1 MRVMPTI
8 FVNVLVLALAFGNA
22 CADDNNKDAVEVVD
36 DAKADTPD
44 SPGDEDVQLGQDD
57 SVQPVGEW
65 GKFFDKRDWSDD
77 GKRRVVILHTNDLHS
92 FVSGLGPLADYSPD
106 AENEDG
112 TIGGFAR
119 IASLIDRERNDPR
132 PGSSVL
138 VVDAGD
144 FTFGTAYAYLAR
156 TLGLE
161 LKLMEA
167 LGFDATTFGNH
178 EMDWGPAGTASVVE
192 AGLTSDSK
200 LKIVASNLVFDEED
214 PADDVLAA
222 LMGTKVLPH
231 HTITMDNGIKV
242 GIFGLL
248 GTNALKLAPHAAP
261 VTVASPAK
269 AAQEVV
275 DHLREVEKCDFIVG
289 LSHGGVGEGD
299 IPGED
304 EEIAGR
310 LKNVDVLITGHSHTL
325 MKEAKMYGT
334 TLVVQAGNYG
344 QHLGNLVMVETE
356 DGFELESWETILV
369 DDSIPGK
376 PEILGIVA
384 EAEAQLADT
393 MFKGLGYGYNTP
405 IATTDFDLPTVEF
418 SESGLGDFVA
428 DAVRAVTNKYDPKG
442 PIQVVFE
449 ANGVI
454 RDGIKKGKT
463 GEIRVGDLIQILPLG
478 LGPDGELGY
487 PMLAFYLTPAEIKLG
502 LEVIVGVAP
511 LIGADSFFLQVSGL
525 KFEYD
530 ENGGLLGKVSKVW
543 LGDEET
549 GYEET
554 PLDTSKTNNQLIRCA
569 ANLYIAQMLSV
580 VGSYGIEIA
589 IKDENGDPIENLGE
603 AIVDMDPEKGGI
615 QELKLWRT
623 LIDHVK
629 SLPAKDGE
637 LPKIPERYKGPLGRM
652 IKK

>member
-132 PGSSVL
+132 PSSSVL

-275 DHLREVEKCDFIVG
+275 DHLRDVEKCDFIVG

-454 RDGIKKGKT
+454 RDGIELVLACDIVYASENAIFGQPEVKLGVVPGFGGT
-463 GEIRVGDLIQILPLG
+463 ARLVRVIGRNNALEWILMGDNVSAADAYRVGLVQKVVPQEELMQVAMAAAHRLAG
-478 LGPDGELGY
+478 LGPLAVRTARSLVKKAQEL
-487 PMLAFYLTPAEIKLG
+487 PLEQALEAEATAFAG
-502 LEVIVGVAP
+502 LFKGHDQKEGMQA
-511 LIGADSFFLQVSGL
+511 FLQRR
-525 KFEYD
+525 K
-530 ENGGLLGKVSKVW
+530 
-543 LGDEET
+543 
-549 GYEET
+549 
-554 PLDTSKTNNQLIRCA
+554 
-569 ANLYIAQMLSV
+569 
-580 VGSYGIEIA
+580 
-589 IKDENGDPIENLGE
+589 
-603 AIVDMDPEKGGI
+603 PEFKGN
-615 QELKLWRT
+615 
-623 LIDHVK
+623 
-629 SLPAKDGE
+629 
-637 LPKIPERYKGPLGRM
+637 
-652 IKK
+652 